1 MLTEFE
7 VCNYEYKGMEGKILN
22 AQEVGL
28 KIVQSR
34 KKLGLTQRELAE
46 RLHVSDKAVS
56 KWERGINY
64 PDITLFDDIARELHI
79 SVVELLGVEENSK
92 EEIVQGISEIS
103 KCEKEKICRAL
114 IRRGFLTIVCG
125 LIVMLSQIYASFLF
139 YQNGIYGLGLTC
151 TSGMVGVTAILIANG
166 IYSIIHAKKLYK
178 NNSITNTT
186 AQHATDT

>member
-1 MLTEFE
+1 MCRAF
-7 VCNYEYKGMEGKILN
+7 
-22 AQEVGL
+22 L
-28 KIVQSR
+28 KFQNMKR
-34 KKLGLTQRELAE
+34 KKYAG
-46 RLHVSDKAVS
+46 HYSD
-56 KWERGINY
+56 G
-64 PDITLFDDIARELHI
+64 
-79 SVVELLGVEENSK
+79 
-92 EEIVQGISEIS
+92 
-103 KCEKEKICRAL
+103 
-114 IRRGFLTIVCG
+114 GFLTIVCG